1 MPVVVGVADLTTA
14 KTTRRAKYAQQAG
27 ADAVMILP
35 VSYWKLSEREIF
47 KHFLSI
53 GDAIGIPILMYNNPA
68 TSGVDMSPEL
78 LVRMFE
84 TIDNVSMV
92 KESTGDLSR
101 MPRIDQLSGGRL
113 PFYNGSNPAVLD
125 ALHAGAAGWCTAAA
139 CLRPQPCIDLYD
151 AVHAGELPRAQAI
164 YDELKPL
171 LEFIVAGGLATTVK
185 AGLELLGVG
194 AGDPRRPLLPLDDT
208 GRAAL
213 KKLLTDA

>member
-1 MPVVVGVADLTTA
+1 MV
-14 KTTRRAKYAQQAG
+14 
-27 ADAVMILP
+27 
-35 VSYWKLSEREIF
+35 
-47 KHFLSI
+47 
-53 GDAIGIPILMYNNPA
+53 YNNPA

-92 KESTGDLSR
+92 KESTGDLFR
-101 MPRIDQLSGGRL
+101 MQRIQALSDGRL
-113 PFYNGSNPAVLD
+113 PFYNGNNPLVLD
-125 ALHAGAAGWCTAAA
+125 ALQAGAAGWCTAAPS
-139 CLRPQPCIDLYD
+139 LRPRPCIDLYD
-151 AVHAGELPRAQAI
+151 AVRAGELSRALAI

-171 LEFIVAGGLATTVK
+171 LELIVAGGLPTTVK

-194 AGDPRRPLLPLDDT
+194 AGEPRRPLLPLDHD